1 MAKLECELTGDFDTI
16 VETIDHEVVNSSIS
30 ATKEDQSDFSSE
42 DSRCTVLVYER
53 YSMFGDNRVSL
64 NVTLYEA
71 NGRIFMS
78 AITSGGS
85 QAVLFKLN
93 LLDTL
98 GEETFL
104 DVLAGI
110 IEPFQI

>member
-1 MAKLECELTGDFDTI
+1 MAKLECELRGDFNTI
-16 VETIDHEVVNSSIS
+16 VNTIDHGVVNSSIS
-30 ATKEDQSDFSSE
+30 ATKEDESVFYSE
-42 DSRCTVLVYER
+42 SSRCTVLVYER

-71 NGRIFMS
+71 DGRIFLS

-93 LLDTL
+93 TI
-98 GEETFL
+98 GEEAFL

-110 IEPFQI
+110 VEPFQL